1 MTLLYWSLILVMLV
15 GVLGA
20 VLPGIPGAILIVGA
34 IVVWG
39 FANSFAG
46 VWIPLAIAVVVLL
59 ANLGVDFLAT
69 YWGAKQAGASQWGQ
83 IGAIVGLIVGF
94 LGLLPALPIGG
105 PVLGLLLGAFL
116 GAVIGE
122 LLYQRDLGL
131 ALKAGVGILVG
142 TVVGKLVQGLLA
154 VVPVITFLLTTWSQ
168 VY

>member
-1 MTLLYWSLILVMLV
+1 MALLYWSLILVMFI

-39 FANSFAG
+39 VVNGFAG
-46 VWIPLAIAVVVLL
+46 IWIPLAVAVVVLL
-59 ANLGVDFLAT
+59 ANLGVDFLAS
-69 YWGAKQAGASQWGQ
+69 YLGAKQAGASQWGQ
-83 IGAIVGLIVGF
+83 IGAIIGLVVGF

-105 PVLGLLLGAFL
+105 PIVGLLLGAFL

-122 LLYQRDLGL
+122 LLYRRDLLL
-131 ALKAGVGILVG
+131 ALKAGLGILVG